1 MVGDLKLEDDGY
13 GGREIIE
20 EELACATH
28 ETMMERDAAG
38 SQRLGVGDCNCKIG

>member
-20 EELACATH
+20 EGRRSLHMQLT
-28 ETMMERDAAG
+28 
-38 SQRLGVGDCNCKIG
+38 RL